1 MIREYDLATGVSQE
15 FFDNNDLATYNRQ
28 RAAQLALRNSLKAAP
43 TLIDLKTN
51 LMWPTQIANLVRV
64 PYSAETLATLK
75 TPIQVKCTGKW
86 PLTLPNVSTFLK
98 ALNDQSLYGFSDW
111 RLPSVGVLRSLTAG
125 QSNPR
130 AYLANQFDTE
140 AVFAICAPTCI
151 NVPVW
156 TADVGTLPP
165 YGSIPA
171 HQVFDVS
178 NNGTKLTEDYSAAAV
193 VWPVRSV
200 TASEKYWL

>member
-1 MIREYDLATGVSQE
+1 V
-15 FFDNNDLATYNRQ
+15 
-28 RAAQLALRNSLKAAP
+28 
-43 TLIDLKTN
+43 
-51 LMWPTQIANLVRV
+51 
-64 PYSAETLATLK
+64 
-75 TPIQVKCTGKW
+75 
-86 PLTLPNVSTFLK
+86 
-98 ALNDQSLYGFSDW
+98 
-111 RLPSVGVLRSLTAG
+111 
-125 QSNPR
+125 
-130 AYLANQFDTE
+130 NQFDTE
-140 AVFAICAPTCI
+140 AVFAICAPTCT

-171 HQVFDVS
+171 HQVFNVS